1 MSICCHFHLLD
12 PRQTTACWQTE
23 ALTCSLREWASRQFP
38 PTLWW
43 PRQRGEPGRAKRIM
57 LLGWRNFSTSNGKEL
72 PGILLPQTIFRSSN
86 STSDLQVKKNMYLAG
101 ANVTALGFY
110 FAAWL
115 KNCAYQ
121 ELQIAERQFGEMI
134 IWLDNFIARS
144 LIDWSWVL
152 VQRACALL
160 K

>member
-1 MSICCHFHLLD
+1 M
-12 PRQTTACWQTE
+12 TE
-23 ALTCSLREWASRQFP
+23 PITKEIESSTPFGTFWGGPGAV
-38 PTLWW
+38 W
-43 PRQRGEPGRAKRIM
+43 PCEEESPNEHGRAKRIM
-57 LLGWRNFSTSNGKEL
+57 LLEWRNFSTSNGKEL